1 MVRVQ
6 DRPECAQGRGER
18 SNGRFPGGGDETI
31 VGHELQCASVEP
43 EASIERR
50 FGLEKAPGS
59 EESQGQ
65 RPEALNQG
73 QGPRLRPLSRTEQTE
88 LVLRR
93 VERHVDFVSDKQNG
107 RSID

>member
-73 QGPRLRPLSRTEQTE
+73 QGTPTAAAFAYRADRAGPPPCRAT
-88 LVLRR
+88 R
-93 VERHVDFVSDKQNG
+93 
-107 RSID
+107 